1 MSIPSG
7 DLYQLARIRY
17 EDRQVEAEQRQR
29 NAEAT
34 NRSERSSFDRLQSMA
49 VTIGM
54 ALVPI
59 GESLRN
65 PVSEQRSLDIST

>member
-29 NAEAT
+29 NKANAE
-34 NRSERSSFDRLQSMA
+34 SEIDNAMVSRQAGDDDDALELSTPPPTTML
-49 VTIGM
+49 TEGM
-54 ALVPI
+54 IDAYA
-59 GESLRN
+59 
-65 PVSEQRSLDIST
+65 